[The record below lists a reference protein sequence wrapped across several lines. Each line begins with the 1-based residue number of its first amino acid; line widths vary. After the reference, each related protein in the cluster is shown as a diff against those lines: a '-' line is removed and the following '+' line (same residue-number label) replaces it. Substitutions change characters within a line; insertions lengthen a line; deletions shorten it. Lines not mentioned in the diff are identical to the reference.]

1 MNERERARLVGALSS
16 AITHGEQSLGQVP
29 ALLCKVLKEKAW
41 QDFET
46 PLGKLVHHDRFEAFV
61 MVPPP
66 EGLGAKVEDI
76 GRIING
82 NREAEDLL
90 DQALQRSAY
99 THMDKDSDVSI
110 TERPQGSS
118 SDRALR
124 HLREKRPELH
134 QRVLSGELSPHA
146 AMIEAGFR
154 SRTITVNLESPKAAA
169 SLIAKASPA
178 FLDELRRLLEL
189 DM

>member
-1 MNERERARLVGALSS
+1 M
-16 AITHGEQSLGQVP
+16 THGEQSLGQVP

-46 PLGKLVHHDRFEAFV
+46 PLGKLVHHDRFEDFV
-61 MVPPP
+61 VAPAP
-66 EGLGAKVEDI
+66 EGLSAKVEDVS
-76 GRIING
+76 RIIRG

-99 THMDKDSDVSI
+99 IHMDKDDDVNNVNVI
-110 TERPQGSS
+110 KRPQGNS

-154 SRTITVNLESPKAAA
+154 SRTVTVNLESPKAAD
-169 SLIAKASPA
+169 SLVAKASPA
-178 FLDELRRLLEL
+178 FLDELRRLLGL